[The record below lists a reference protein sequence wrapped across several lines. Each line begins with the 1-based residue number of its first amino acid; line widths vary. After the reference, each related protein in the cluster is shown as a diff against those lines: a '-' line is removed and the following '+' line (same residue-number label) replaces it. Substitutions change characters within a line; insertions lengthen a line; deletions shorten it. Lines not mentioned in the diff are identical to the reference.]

1 MLHNNIDTVE
11 WEHAIVLTKELIGI
25 NSSVPEGK
33 GKILEHVA
41 DMLHGIDT
49 EIVKPAGIDPYL
61 IATVGPDSECHSF
74 RLILEGHLDTVPPGT
89 MENPFQPVERQDKLY
104 GRGASDMKGG
114 CAAMLYALK
123 KFAELPEIA
132 GQVQLVL
139 CTDEETASK
148 GIVHALTN
156 RVLRA
161 DLAVVGEPT
170 QLAMGIAHKGIEW
183 IEVLFNGRSG
193 HASRPELGLN
203 AIEMAG
209 RFIVAVVEYNRHH
222 FPGRSH
228 PVCGLP
234 TMNIGTIRGG
244 ELFPNIVPELCSIK
258 LDRRWNPNE
267 KIEDIWNDIEACL
280 SQCKKEQ
287 SGFDGSW
294 RRIGVDEGGIYPPL
308 YFPKENPIFSL
319 ISAVL
324 QEAGLPV
331 ESRSLSY
338 WTEGSLLQKYGIPS
352 LIFGPGNI
360 NQAHSAHDYVEI
372 NQIARAAQCYFAI
385 MTKTCLLES
394 LK

>member
-1 MLHNNIDTVE
+1 MAHSNIDTVE
-11 WEHAIVLTKELIGI
+11 WDDAILLTKDLIGI

-33 GKILEHVA
+33 EKILEYVA
-41 DMLHGIDT
+41 NMLPGINT
-49 EIVKPAGIDPYL
+49 EIVNPVGISPYL
-61 IATVGPDSECHSF
+61 VATVGPNLKNPTF

-89 MENPFQPVERQDKLY
+89 MGNPFLPLERQGILY

-114 CAAMLYALK
+114 CAAMIYALK
-123 KFAELPEIA
+123 KFAGLPEIT
-132 GQVQLVL
+132 GQVQLILV
-139 CTDEETASK
+139 TDEETAAK
-148 GIVHALTN
+148 GIVHALTE

-170 QLAMGIAHKGIEW
+170 ELTIGIAHKGIEW
-183 IEVLFNGRSG
+183 VEILFHGRSA

-209 RFIVAVVEYNRHH
+209 HFIVTAVEYARQH
-222 FPGRSH
+222 FPGRNH

-234 TMNIGTIRGG
+234 TMNIGTISGG
-244 ELFPNIVPELCSIK
+244 EPFPNIVPESCNIK
-258 LDRRWNPNE
+258 IDRRWNPNE
-267 KIEDIWNDIEACL
+267 KIEDVWNDIEACL
-280 SQCKKEQ
+280 DRCRKEQ
-287 SGFDGSW
+287 AGFDGSW
-294 RRIGVDEGGIYPPL
+294 RRIGVDEGGLYPPL

-319 ISAVL
+319 ITAAL

-331 ESRSLSY
+331 ENRSLSY

-360 NQAHSAHDYVEI
+360 DQAHSVHDYVEI

-385 MTKTCLLES
+385 MTKTCLSES
-394 LK
+394 SK